1 MRDLEGDLLVD
12 PRVARQIHRTEPA
25 AAEGVDDLV
34 LAERLTGDQHLG
46 GWSIARFS
54 GRSGVR
60 GGDLDEPA
68 HENRFYNLAMLP
80 RFFAPSLDGRAASVE
95 LPPDESRHL
104 RQVVRLGVGDEVRVF
119 DGCGLEF
126 LGRVDQLG
134 REAVTVA
141 LVERST
147 AAPESTVAVTLA
159 SVMLKGRT
167 FDAVVRD
174 ATALGVV
181 AVQPLVAEKQAAP
194 RASSRPGTRR
204 SGAADRWRRIAVAAA
219 KQCGRAIV
227 PEVRE
232 PLSVGEF
239 ADAAQSDLNLVLAE
253 PGGTPADTVRVRDLL
268 DRPRPTAVSLAV
280 GPEGGWTPD
289 ELTRFDARGFQAVTL
304 GGRVLRA
311 ETAPVVALAA
321 LACLWDEA

>member
-1 MRDLEGDLLVD
+1 MR
-12 PRVARQIHRTEPA
+12 
-25 AAEGVDDLV
+25 
-34 LAERLTGDQHLG
+34 
-46 GWSIARFS
+46 
-54 GRSGVR
+54 
-60 GGDLDEPA
+60 
-68 HENRFYNLAMLP
+68 P
-80 RFFAPSLDGRAASVE
+80 RFFAPSLDGRAASVD

-119 DGCGLEF
+119 DGRGLEF
-126 LGRVDQLG
+126 LGRVDRLG
-134 REAVTVA
+134 REAVSVA
-141 LVERST
+141 LVEPST
-147 AAPESTVAVTLA
+147 PAPESTVAVTLA
-159 SVMLKGRT
+159 PAFLKGRT

-181 AVQPLVAEKQAAP
+181 AVQPLVAEKQAAHRP
-194 RASSRPGTRR
+194 SSRPGSRR
-204 SGAADRWRRIAVAAA
+204 SRGADRWRRIAVAAA

-239 ADAAQSDLNLVLAE
+239 ADAAQSDVKLFLAE
-253 PGGTPADTVRVRDLL
+253 PGAMPAHTLRARDLL
-268 DRPRPTAVSLAV
+268 DRPRPSAVSLAV

-289 ELTRFDARGFQAVTL
+289 ELVRFDARGFQAVTL